1 MHTTTVEPKVGIV
14 ILNWNRADDTIACVQ
29 SLRRMQYANYE
40 VVLVDNA
47 SHDDSVS
54 RLRTA
59 FPEIHLIANREN
71 LGFAQGN
78 NVGIAH
84 LLAQGC
90 EYVMLLN
97 DDAEVG
103 PDTISRLVEYAEH
116 HPDVGIVGPTICY
129 FAEPRVIWSAGGA
142 VTPHGEPSHLDV
154 DQDVSVVG
162 TEPRD
167 VAYVTGCAILAK
179 RAVVEKVG
187 VLDNRFFIYFEE
199 TEWCARALKA
209 GFRIVHVPEAVMW
222 HKVTRTARAT
232 TPRYLY
238 LMARNRLL
246 YLRCVGAG
254 TTATLAAVVDLLR
267 TSASWLVRPRHRAMR
282 GFSLTLVRGIAAF
295 ALGQFGAPP
304 ARL

>member
-14 ILNWNRADDTIACVQ
+14 ILNWNRTDDTLACVQ

-59 FPEIHLIANREN
+59 FPEIHLIANPEN

-179 RAVVEKVG
+179 RAVVEKIG

-232 TPRYLY
+232 TPRYLF

-254 TTATLAAVVDLLR
+254 TTAMLAAVVDLLR